1 MGKVALVFPGQ
12 GAQYVG
18 MANDIYNND
27 DIAKKIID
35 EAERSVGINLKK
47 IMFEGSDEELAKT
60 ENTQPA
66 IVTHSIALFESLKDK
81 IDLKY
86 DACLG
91 LSLGE
96 YSALVA
102 ADAMDFNDA
111 VAVVKK
117 RGKYMQESVPLG
129 KGAMAAILGLDREKV
144 NEVIEQVDNG
154 IIEVANYNSPG
165 QIVISGETGTVKDSI
180 SLFKENG
187 AKKAVVLNVS
197 APFHSSMLE
206 PAGLKLK
213 KELDD
218 IKLRK
223 CKVSVVSNVNAD
235 YYTDNYKD
243 LLVSQVSSSVLWED
257 SIEKLINE
265 GFDTFIEIGP
275 GKVLKGFINK
285 ISKKNKID
293 TKVYNIDNMESMND
307 FVEAYKRGEI

>member
-285 ISKKNKID
+285 ISKKNKVD

>member
-129 KGAMAAILGLDREKV
+129 KGTMAAILGLDREKV

-285 ISKKNKID
+285 ISQKNKVD

>member
-18 MANDIYNND
+18 MASDIYNND

-165 QIVISGETGTVKDSI
+165 QIVISGETGTVKNSI

-285 ISKKNKID
+285 ISKKNKVD

>member
-1 MGKVALVFPGQ
+1 MGKVALVFPGP

-129 KGAMAAILGLDREKV
+129 KGTMAAILGLDREKV

-285 ISKKNKID
+285 ISKKNKVD